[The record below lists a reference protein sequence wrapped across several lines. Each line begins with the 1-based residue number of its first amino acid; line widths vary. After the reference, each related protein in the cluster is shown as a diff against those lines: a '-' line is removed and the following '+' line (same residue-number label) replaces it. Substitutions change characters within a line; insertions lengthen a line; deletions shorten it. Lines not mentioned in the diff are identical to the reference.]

1 MFGFENSSF
10 LINLAVSLLIGL
22 ITLLYFRQ
30 QIASLNHKVQSM
42 FSLLTSMTQELNN
55 LSRLNFPQENSDQEN
70 SDLEG
75 LSKSQ
80 NNDDQRI
87 TVSDDEDEDDDSD
100 DEDGSDDE
108 DDDSQVIELQP
119 TEINLGSE
127 IVNNIKVIEMQSNN
141 VDDVESS
148 YDSDDEV
155 ELDDYDDVDADL
167 SDVAGGSI
175 VLLDEDTNNIDLPL
189 QELTSE
195 IDLSL
200 SNELQKE
207 SVKSIDVNIDYSK
220 MSVKALKDLVNEKNL
235 ASNVSKLKKQ
245 ELLDLLSK

>member
-55 LSRLNFPQENSDQEN
+55 LSRLNFPQESSELEDVSKNEN
-70 SDLEG
+70 V
-75 LSKSQ
+75 
-80 NNDDQRI
+80 DQRI
-87 TVSDDEDEDDDSD
+87 TVSDDDDEEEEDDDD
-100 DEDGSDDE
+100 DEGSDEDTFDD
-108 DDDSQVIELQP
+108 DDDSSRPVDLQP

-127 IVNNIKVIEMQSNN
+127 IENNIKVIEMQGNN

-155 ELDDYDDVDADL
+155 ELDDYDVDPDL

-175 VLLDEDTNNIDLPL
+175 VLLDEDANNIDLPL

-235 ASNVSKLKKQ
+235 ATNVSKLKKQ